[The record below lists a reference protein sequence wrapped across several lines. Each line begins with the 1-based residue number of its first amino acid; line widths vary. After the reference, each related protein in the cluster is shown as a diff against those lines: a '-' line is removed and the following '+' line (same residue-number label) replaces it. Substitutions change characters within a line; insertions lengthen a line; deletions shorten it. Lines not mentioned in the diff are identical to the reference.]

1 MLISSVK
8 NQGVKVKV
16 FGGEKSI
23 ELMRGLYEKK
33 VRVFIFEIEIW
44 DWFEIVFCQLCA
56 AKQALKG
63 QKIYNELIFI

>member
-33 VRVFIFEIEIW
+33 VRVFIFEIGLRL
-44 DWFEIVFCQLCA
+44 FFA
-56 AKQALKG
+56 SYARPSKP
-63 QKIYNELIFI
+63 

>member
-33 VRVFIFEIEIW
+33 VRVFIFEI
-44 DWFEIVFCQLCA
+44 VFCQLCA